1 MKKKELYSR
10 PSSELLEL
18 NYAEPVCQAT
28 SGGVPDYD
36 YNPLDPGDLFS
47 VSMNDIML

>member
-18 NYAEPVCQAT
+18 NYAEPVCQAA
-28 SGGVPDYD
+28 SGISDYD
-36 YNPLDPGDLFS
+36 PLEPPTFDSPLFIGDTPNLF
-47 VSMNDIML
+47 

>member
-18 NYAEPVCQAT
+18 NYAEPVCNT
-28 SGGVPDYD
+28 VSGDIPGYD
-36 YNPLDPGDLFS
+36 PLDPPIFDSPIMDSLF
-47 VSMNDIML
+47 

>member
-18 NYAEPVCQAT
+18 NYAEPVCQAA
-28 SGGVPDYD
+28 SGSGDVPDYD
-36 YNPLDPGDLFS
+36 PITNPGFNIPDFPSLL
-47 VSMNDIML
+47 